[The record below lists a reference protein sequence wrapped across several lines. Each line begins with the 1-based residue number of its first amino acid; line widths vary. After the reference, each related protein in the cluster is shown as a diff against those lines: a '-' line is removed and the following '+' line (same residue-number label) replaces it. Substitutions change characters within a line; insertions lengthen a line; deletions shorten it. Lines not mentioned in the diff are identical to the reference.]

1 MGKDVSDI
9 NASDWPCTHSPSVW
23 VTIHGTNSIG
33 VEIICNLGNRSGLN
47 GSATTMIC
55 QGSEGNDMDYEDE
68 GFDDEAEDKE
78 HDLTIQDDGRK
89 GD

>member
-1 MGKDVSDI
+1 
-9 NASDWPCTHSPSVW
+9 
-23 VTIHGTNSIG
+23 
-33 VEIICNLGNRSGLN
+33 
-47 GSATTMIC
+47 MIC
-55 QGSEGNDMDYEDE
+55 QGSEGNDMDYVDE